1 MYHRVSGSTITSVND
16 PRILLWSFLR
26 RYKLDELPQLFNIL
40 LGDMSFVGPRPDV
53 PGYADCLTGSYRS
66 ILSLRP
72 GITGQHLLFSG
83 MKRFFYLKFL
93 TLSLSMITTF
103 GLEK

>member
-16 PRILLWSFLR
+16 PRISPFGLFLR

-53 PGYADCLTGSYRS
+53 RTWDCFIGHRS

-72 GITGQHLLFSG
+72 GITGQHLLFRNEEILS
-83 MKRFFYLKFL
+83 KFL

-103 GLEK
+103 GLENKA